1 MTARTNRWTR
11 GVLMTCA
18 LSLTTFVAAHS
29 ALAAEGIRR
38 VDFPRGVLALEAT
51 PDRILVA
58 TFKPKATATN
68 YARLEARS
76 WDSDAVV
83 PVPFRPR
90 CGEVTISEEGFPINS
105 IDDAGGLIA
114 ISGISRIEH
123 YVHGG
128 IELAGTRTGNAV
140 CAQFDKDA
148 FGAVQNTGTRLIET
162 LPPRREC
169 VDGTRARSCPL
180 ITPIISL
187 NSKRRIA
194 VEHGAFKLVAASGNL
209 AIGTV
214 SSRAGEVPRLVGFE
228 LASSTERWA
237 QSLGGIGDTYGL
249 FGATDGTMVALGY
262 ATGILLLD
270 ANTGSTMHTWR
281 NVHFALDEI
290 GLDKGLVA
298 WFSNTT
304 GNREAGLVYVRDAS
318 GRHPPRVLAT
328 LPRGMS
334 PVDIRLTFRGLAW
347 AGTRIVANNDPT
359 HGGAMW
365 TASLPTVRRALRG

>member
-1 MTARTNRWTR
+1 MA
-11 GVLMTCA
+11 CA
-18 LSLTTFVAAHS
+18 LSLASFVAAHG
-29 ALAAEGIRR
+29 ALAADGIRR

-58 TFKPKATATN
+58 TFKPKATAWN
-68 YARLEARS
+68 YVRLEAHT

-83 PVPFRPR
+83 SVPFRPR
-90 CGEVTISEEGFPINS
+90 CGEVTITEEGFPINS

-123 YVHGG
+123 YFHGG

-148 FGAVQNTGTRLIET
+148 FGTVQNTGTRLIET

-169 VDGTRARSCPL
+169 VDGTRAKSCPL

-187 NSKRRIA
+187 NARRRIA
-194 VEHGAFKLVAASGNL
+194 VERGAFKLVAASGNL

-214 SSRAGEVPRLVGFE
+214 SYRGGEVPRLVGFE

-237 QSLGGIGDTYGL
+237 QPLGGIGDTYGL
-249 FGATDGTMVALGY
+249 FGATDGTLVALGY
-262 ATGILLLD
+262 GSGILLLD
-270 ANTGSTMHTWR
+270 ANTGTTTHTWK

-290 GLDKGLVA
+290 AVDKGLVA
-298 WFSNTT
+298 WFANTS
-304 GNREAGLVYVRDAS
+304 GNREAGLVYVRDAVS
-318 GRHPPRVLAT
+318 QHPPRVLAT
-328 LPRGMS
+328 LPRGMT
-334 PVDIRLTFRGLAW
+334 PVDIRLTFRGLVW
-347 AGTRIVANNDPT
+347 AGTRIVANYDPT

>member
-1 MTARTNRWTR
+1 
-11 GVLMTCA
+11 MTCA

-148 FGAVQNTGTRLIET
+148 FGAVQNTGTRLIESRCFA
-162 LPPRREC
+162 PC
-169 VDGTRARSCPL
+169 RS
-180 ITPIISL
+180 S
-187 NSKRRIA
+187 
-194 VEHGAFKLVAASGNL
+194 
-209 AIGTV
+209 
-214 SSRAGEVPRLVGFE
+214 
-228 LASSTERWA
+228 
-237 QSLGGIGDTYGL
+237 
-249 FGATDGTMVALGY
+249 
-262 ATGILLLD
+262 
-270 ANTGSTMHTWR
+270 
-281 NVHFALDEI
+281 
-290 GLDKGLVA
+290 
-298 WFSNTT
+298 
-304 GNREAGLVYVRDAS
+304 
-318 GRHPPRVLAT
+318 
-328 LPRGMS
+328 
-334 PVDIRLTFRGLAW
+334 
-347 AGTRIVANNDPT
+347 
-359 HGGAMW
+359 
-365 TASLPTVRRALRG
+365 